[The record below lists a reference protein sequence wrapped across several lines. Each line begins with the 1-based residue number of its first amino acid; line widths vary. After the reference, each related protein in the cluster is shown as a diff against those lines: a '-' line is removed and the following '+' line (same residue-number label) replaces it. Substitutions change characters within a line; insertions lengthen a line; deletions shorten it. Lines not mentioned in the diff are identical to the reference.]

1 MSKFI
6 KKVSKGATDIA
17 GDAIK
22 KALSSLIGGIIK
34 EIAMES
40 GVDNVAKDKMM
51 QVGLKI
57 AKEMNLDPKKIQR
70 DLLKGAIKKEL
81 GL

>member
-6 KKVSKGATDIA
+6 KKVGKGATDIA

-34 EIAMES
+34 ELITET

-51 QVGLKI
+51 KVGLKI
-57 AKEMNLDPKKIQR
+57 AKDMNLDPKKIQR
-70 DLLKGAIKKEL
+70 DLLKSAIKKEL
-81 GL
+81 GM

>member
-1 MSKFI
+1 MSKYI
-6 KKVSKGATDIA
+6 KKVGKSATDIA

-22 KALSSLIGGIIK
+22 KALSSLLGGIIK
-34 EIAMES
+34 EIVTES

-57 AKEMNLDPKKIQR
+57 AKDMNLDPKKIQR
-70 DLLKGAIKKEL
+70 DLLKNAIKKEL

>member
-22 KALSSLIGGIIK
+22 KALSLLIGGIIK

>member
-6 KKVSKGATDIA
+6 KKVGKGATNIA

-22 KALSSLIGGIIK
+22 KALSALIGGIIK
-34 EIAMES
+34 EIVTES
-40 GVDNVAKDKMM
+40 GVDNIAKDKMM
-51 QVGLKI
+51 QVGIKI
-57 AKEMNLDPKKIQR
+57 AKDMNLDPKKIQR